1 MSRSLQN
8 GPAHRPVSAL
18 GSLFGR
24 NRAALVV
31 EELPV
36 LKVADLDAD
45 PHGMFRRYRAGYP
58 FVRHENGGY
67 LVLRRADVERLSND
81 PRTAATETMH
91 PEMYGVPE
99 GALFDLF
106 EQGMLT
112 ANGAVHRRRRSPFSR
127 SFAVRTMADLR
138 PQIRRSSEELIES
151 WYADGRVEFVSQFAS
166 ELPARVIGDLLGLP
180 RADIPSFTKL
190 VYLVTRFLSGSILPN
205 EIPESEAACQ
215 ELRDYVEKT
224 LQDRRRTPRHDFL
237 SNFLA
242 KADAAGELSPLE
254 IIFQIVQLIVGGTDT
269 TRVAIV
275 VQLALLLRYREQWD
289 AVRRDPS
296 LIPGA
301 IAEAMRFEPSVA
313 SFARVTTEKI
323 EVGGVVIPTGQLLL
337 FSTMSGARDEEAH
350 ERPDVFD
357 IRRIDQPRLLPAFGA
372 GAHRCIGEALA
383 RVELEE
389 SLAALAA
396 RIPHLQLDQAPAIK
410 GHLGIRRVDTMRLS
424 WQP

>member
-1 MSRSLQN
+1 
-8 GPAHRPVSAL
+8 
-18 GSLFGR
+18 
-24 NRAALVV
+24 
-31 EELPV
+31 
-36 LKVADLDAD
+36 
-45 PHGMFRRYRAGYP
+45 MFRRYRAGYP

-67 LVLRRADVERLSND
+67 LVLRYADVERLGND

-91 PEMYGVPE
+91 PELYGVTK

-127 SFAVRTMADLR
+127 SFAARTIADLR

-151 WYADGRVEFVSQFAS
+151 WYADGQVEFVGQFAS

-180 RADIPSFTKL
+180 RADIPAFTKL
-190 VYLVTRFLSGSILPN
+190 VYLVTRFLSGSILPH

-215 ELRDYVEKT
+215 QLRDYVEKT
-224 LQDRRRTPRHDFL
+224 LQDRRRAPREDFL
-237 SNFLA
+237 SDFLA

-254 IIFQIVQLIVGGTDT
+254 IIFQVVQVIVGGTDT
-269 TRVAIV
+269 TRVAMV
-275 VQLALLLRYREQWD
+275 VQLALLLQHRKQWD
-289 AVRRDPS
+289 AVCRDPS

-301 IAEAMRFEPSVA
+301 VAEATRFEPSVA
-313 SFARVTTEKI
+313 SFVRVTTEDI
-323 EVGGVVIPTGQLLL
+323 EVGGAVLPARQFIIL
-337 FSTMSGARDEEAH
+337 STISGGRDEEAY

-357 IRRIDQPRLLPAFGA
+357 IRRTDQPRLLPAFGA

-389 SLAALAA
+389 GLAALAV
-396 RIPHLQLDQAPAIK
+396 RIPHLQLDQAPVIQ
-410 GHLGIRRVDTMRLS
+410 GHGGIRRVDTMRLS
-424 WQP
+424 WQA

>member
-1 MSRSLQN
+1 MAEVIGAN
-8 GPAHRPVSAL
+8 D
-18 GSLFGR
+18 
-24 NRAALVV
+24 RAALAAV
-31 EELPV
+31 EDLPV
-36 LKVADLDAD
+36 LNVADLDAD
-45 PHGMFRRYRAGYP
+45 PHGMFRRYRAAYP
-58 FVRHENGGY
+58 FVGRETGGY
-67 LVLRRADVERLSND
+67 LVLRHADIERLGND
-81 PRTAATETMH
+81 PRTAASETVH
-91 PEMYGVPE
+91 PGLFGVTE
-99 GALFDLF
+99 GALFDFF

-127 SFAVRTMADLR
+127 SFAARTMADLR
-138 PQIRRSSEELIES
+138 PHIRRSSEELIES
-151 WYADGRVEFVSQFAS
+151 WYADGQVEFVGQFAAQ
-166 ELPARVIGDLLGLP
+166 LPARVIGDLLGLP

-190 VYLVTRFLSGSILPN
+190 VYLVTRFISASILPD

-215 ELRDYVEKT
+215 QLRDYVEKT
-224 LQDRRRTPRHDFL
+224 LEDRRRAPRDDFL
-237 SNFLA
+237 SDFLA

-275 VQLALLLRYREQWD
+275 VQLALLLQHREQWD
-289 AVRRDPS
+289 AVCRDPS

-301 IAEAMRFEPSVA
+301 VAEAMRFEPSVA
-313 SFARVTTEKI
+313 SFARVTTEDI
-323 EVGGVVIPTGQLLL
+323 EVGGAVLPARQFVIL
-337 FSTMSGARDEEAH
+337 STMSGARDEEAY

-357 IRRIDQPRLLPAFGA
+357 IRRTDQPRLLPAFGG

-396 RIPHLQLDQAPAIK
+396 RIPQLQLDEAPVIK
-410 GHLGIRRVDTMRLS
+410 GHGGIRRVDTMRIS

>member
-1 MSRSLQN
+1 MTEVIGANDR
-8 GPAHRPVSAL
+8 VAL
-18 GSLFGR
+18 
-24 NRAALVV
+24 AAV
-31 EELPV
+31 EDLPV
-36 LKVADLDAD
+36 LNVAGLDAD
-45 PHGMFRRYRAGYP
+45 PHGMFRRYRAAYP
-58 FVRHENGGY
+58 FVRHETGAY
-67 LVLRRADVERLSND
+67 LVLRHADIERLGND
-81 PRTAATETMH
+81 SRIAASEMAH
-91 PEMYGVPE
+91 PGLFGVTQ

-127 SFAVRTMADLR
+127 SFAARTIADLR
-138 PQIRRSSEELIES
+138 PHIRRSAEALIEN
-151 WYADGRVEFVSQFAS
+151 WYADGQVEFVGQFAAQ
-166 ELPARVIGDLLGLP
+166 LPARVIGDLLGLP

-190 VYLVTRFLSGSILPN
+190 VYLVTRFFSSSVIPH

-215 ELRDYVEKT
+215 QLRDYVEKT
-224 LQDRRRTPRHDFL
+224 LEDRRRAPRDDFL
-237 SNFLA
+237 SDFLG

-275 VQLALLLRYREQWD
+275 VQLALLLQHREQWD
-289 AVRRDPS
+289 AVCRDPS

-301 IAEAMRFEPSVA
+301 VAEAMRFDPSVA
-313 SFARVTTEKI
+313 SFVRVTTDDI
-323 EVGGVVIPTGQLLL
+323 EVDGAVLPARQFVIL
-337 FSTMSGARDEEAH
+337 STMSAARDEEAY

-357 IRRIDQPRLLPAFGA
+357 IRRTDQPRLLPAFGA

-396 RIPHLQLDQAPAIK
+396 RIPQLQLDEAPAIK
-410 GHLGIRRVDTMRLS
+410 GHSGIRRVDTMRIS

>member
-1 MSRSLQN
+1 MAEVIGASD
-8 GPAHRPVSAL
+8 
-18 GSLFGR
+18 
-24 NRAALVV
+24 RATFAAI
-31 EELPV
+31 EGLPV
-36 LKVADLDAD
+36 LRVADLDAD
-45 PHGMFRRYRAGYP
+45 PHGMFRRYRAAYP
-58 FVRHENGGY
+58 IVGHEMGGY
-67 LVLRRADVERLSND
+67 LVLRHADIERLGND

-91 PEMYGVPE
+91 PVMYGVTE

-151 WYADGRVEFVSQFAS
+151 WYADGQVEFVGQFAAQ
-166 ELPARVIGDLLGLP
+166 LPARVIGDLLGLP
-180 RADIPSFTKL
+180 GADIPTFTKL
-190 VYLVTRFLSGSILPN
+190 VYVVTRFLSGSILPD

-215 ELRDYVEKT
+215 QLRDYVEKT
-224 LQDRRRTPRHDFL
+224 LQDRRRAPRDDFL
-237 SNFLA
+237 SDFLA

-254 IIFQIVQLIVGGTDT
+254 ITFQIVQLIVGGTDT
-269 TRVAIV
+269 TRVAIA
-275 VQLALLLRYREQWD
+275 VQLALLLQHREQWD
-289 AVRRDPS
+289 AVCRDPS

-301 IAEAMRFEPSVA
+301 VAEAIRFEPSVA
-313 SFARVTTEKI
+313 SFIRVTTENI
-323 EVGGVVIPTGQLLL
+323 EVGGAVLPAGQLFLL
-337 FSTMSGARDEEAH
+337 SAMSAARDEEAY

-357 IRRIDQPRLLPAFGA
+357 IRRTDQPRLLPAFGA

-396 RIPHLQLDQAPAIK
+396 RIPHFQLDQAPAIK
-410 GHLGIRRVDTMRLS
+410 GHAGIRRVDTMRLS